1 MQSTFACTKVDQLH
15 SEMALVKFQ
24 IASRFACPIISIIK
38 IQSVSRSIAL
48 WIECNFSLV
57 TLMTATSPLS
67 PGFFVL
73 LARCS
78 EFAMHVKSF
87 WRYNDGWLPHC
98 YHPQRRTHFVCMLFV
113 MSCGIWG
120 NLHHNSRFRETL
132 FKAHPRRES
141 AWGMTSHSRL
151 DSLSKCIELLGK
163 QLKEPKWTFNANLF

>member
-57 TLMTATSPLS
+57 TLMTVTSPPQPGLFRFARSLLWICDACKVILTVQWRLIAPLLS
-67 PGFFVL
+67 STK
-73 LARCS
+73 A
-78 EFAMHVKSF
+78 
-87 WRYNDGWLPHC
+87 N
-98 YHPQRRTHFVCMLFV
+98 TFVCMLFV

-132 FKAHPRRES
+132 FKAHSRRES
-141 AWGMTSHSRL
+141 TWGMTSHSRL